1 MNAMEKT
8 YLEAL
13 DLLQKL
19 IRIPSFSGEEQETAD
34 LLEAF
39 LKRQD
44 CTVQRMHQN
53 VLAFNKHFDPS
64 KPTVLLNSHHDTV
77 KPNKGYTR
85 NPFDAREEDGKLYGL
100 GSNDA
105 GASLVSLIQVF
116 CLLQQRNNLPFNLI
130 MAATAEE
137 ENSGRLGV
145 ESILHTLPEI
155 DVAIV
160 GEPTEMNLAIAE
172 KGLLVV
178 DAYASGIAGHAAHPD
193 SKNAIDEAI
202 QDILHLH
209 HFEFP
214 KVSETLG
221 KVKVTVTQIEAGTQH
236 NVVPDSC
243 HFVIDVRVND
253 CYSNRETLEILDQQT
268 KSKLIP
274 RSLRLNASG
283 IPANHPIVQA
293 GIACGFKT
301 YGSPTLSD
309 QALLP
314 FPSVKIGP
322 GASIRSH
329 TADEYIFID
338 ELKHG
343 IDGYLHLLNNLNY
356 HETLG

>member
-1 MNAMEKT
+1 MNFKEKT
-8 YLEAL
+8 YQEAL
-13 DLLQKL
+13 DLLKKL
-19 IRIPSFSGEEQETAD
+19 IRIPSFSGKEQEAAD
-34 LLEAF
+34 LLENF
-39 LKRQD
+39 LKLQD
-44 CTVQRMHQN
+44 CTVQRIHQN
-53 VLAFNKHFDPS
+53 VVAFNKHFDTS

-77 KPNKGYTR
+77 KPNKSYTR
-85 NPFDAREEDGKLYGL
+85 NPFDATEEADKLYGL

-116 CLLQQRNNLPFNLI
+116 CLLQQRNDLSFNLI
-130 MAATAEE
+130 MAATGEE

-145 ESILHTLPEI
+145 ESFLPLLPEI

-160 GEPTEMNLAIAE
+160 GEPTGMELAIAE
-172 KGLLVV
+172 KGLLVI
-178 DAYASGIAGHAAHPD
+178 DAYAYGIAGHAAHID
-193 SKNAIDEAI
+193 SKNAIDEAL

-243 HFVIDVRVND
+243 HFVIDIRVND
-253 CYSNRETLEILDQQT
+253 CYSNQEIFEILDQQT
-268 KSKLIP
+268 KSTLIP

-283 IPANHPIVQA
+283 IPASHPIVQA

-322 GASIRSH
+322 GASVRSH
-329 TADEYIFID
+329 TADEYIFVD
-338 ELKHG
+338 ELKQG
-343 IDGYLHLLNNLNY
+343 IDGYLHLLNNLND